1 MAENAIRNKN
11 GFSLSSLKENR
22 VAMAYIIAVLLIL
35 LGGIINPGFL
45 HLKHLLNI
53 LSLSSFLGI
62 VVLSQTMVV
71 LSGGEGIDLSVG
83 AIISLSTVIASQ
95 VMNGSNARLV
105 PAALI
110 VLAVG
115 FAIGLVNGAGAAFL
129 KIPPLVMTLAMSSVV
144 QGIALVYTQGQPKGR
159 ASSILVAAGSGRTG
173 LIPNIVFVWIIVIAI
188 AVIILQKTRTGKIV
202 YGTGEND
209 LTAEL
214 SGIRTKLVRFL
225 VFGFSGMIAAFAG
238 LCLLGYTGTSYLDL
252 GSTYV
257 MPTIAAA
264 VIGGVALSGGNGS
277 YLGAVAGTIVL
288 TTLNSIMISLKSGE
302 GGRQIVY
309 GAVILVVLTIYSKRE
324 RR

>member
-1 MAENAIRNKN
+1 MGENAIRNN
-11 GFSLSSLKENR
+11 TFSIGRLKENR
-22 VAMAYIIAVLLIL
+22 VAMAFIIAIILFL

-45 HLKHLLNI
+45 HLNHMLNI
-53 LSLSSFLGI
+53 LSLSSFLGM
-62 VVLSQTMVV
+62 VVLSQTLVI
-71 LSGGEGIDLSVG
+71 LAGGEGIDLSVG

-95 VMNGSNARLV
+95 IINGSDAKLL
-105 PAALI
+105 PAALV

-115 FAIGLVNGAGAAFL
+115 FALGLVNGAGAAFL
-129 KIPPLVMTLAMSSVV
+129 KIPPLVMTLAMSSVI

-159 ASSILVAAGSGRTG
+159 ASELLIAAGSGRTG
-173 LIPNIVFVWIIVIAI
+173 PFPNILFIWIIVVIA
-188 AVIILQKTRTGKIV
+188 AVLILQRTRTGKIV

-214 SGIRTKLVRFL
+214 SGIKTKLVRFL
-225 VFGFSGMIAAFAG
+225 IFGFSGMISAFAG

-264 VIGGVALSGGNGS
+264 VIGGVTLAGGNGS
-277 YLGAVAGTIVL
+277 YLGAVAGAIVL
-288 TTLNSIMISLKSGE
+288 TTLNSIMVSLKSGE

-309 GAVILVVLTIYSKRE
+309 GAVILIVLTIYSKRE
-324 RR
+324 KR

>member
-1 MAENAIRNKN
+1 MSENIGRNYRFSIRR
-11 GFSLSSLKENR
+11 LKENR
-22 VAMAYIIAVLLIL
+22 VAMAYIIAVLLFL

-45 HLKHLLNI
+45 HPNHLLNI

-62 VVLSQTMVV
+62 VVLSQTLVII
-71 LSGGEGIDLSVG
+71 SGGEGIDLSVG

-95 VMNGSNARLV
+95 IMNGSDAMLV
-105 PAALI
+105 PAALA
-110 VLAVG
+110 VLGVG
-115 FAIGLVNGAGAAFL
+115 FLLGLVNGAGTAFL
-129 KIPPLVMTLAMSSVV
+129 RIPPLVMTLAMSSVI
-144 QGIALVYTQGQPKGR
+144 QGVALVYTQGQPKGR
-159 ASSILVAAGSGRTG
+159 ASDLLIAAGSGRSG
-173 LIPNIVFVWIIVIAI
+173 PFPNILFIWIIVVAA
-188 AVIILQKTRTGKIV
+188 AVVILQRTRTGRIL

-214 SGIRTKLVRFL
+214 SGIRTRRVRFL
-225 VFGFSGMIAAFAG
+225 VFGFSGMMSAFAG

-309 GAVILVVLTIYSKRE
+309 GAVILLVLTIYSKRE